1 VTTSAVEIPGY
12 VAGTWTIDD
21 LHSDIGFTVRHMVVA
36 KVRGRFTGVTGSI
49 VTAADPLESTVTA
62 AIDLATVDTGNA
74 DRDAHVRNAD
84 FLDVEKHPEMTYAS
98 TGLRRDGD
106 RFVLDGDLTLH
117 GVTRPVP
124 LRVEI
129 NGFIKDAFRPDSETA
144 LRMGLS
150 ATGEIA
156 RSDFGITYNAPI
168 PGTGEMGLGEKVQI
182 NLEIEAA
189 LDE

>member
-1 VTTSAVEIPGY
+1 MTTSTVEIPGY
-12 VAGTWTIDD
+12 VAGTWTIDAA
-21 LHSDIGFTVRHMVVA
+21 HSDVGFTVRYMVVA
-36 KVRGRFTGVTGSI
+36 KVRGHFTAFTGAI
-49 VTAADPLESTVTA
+49 VTAADPLDSTVTA
-62 AIDLATVDTGNA
+62 SIDLASVDTGNA

-84 FLDVEKHPEMTYAS
+84 FLDVEKYPEMSYAS
-98 TGLRRDGD
+98 TGLRRAGDG
-106 RFVLDGDLTLH
+106 FVLDGDLSLH

-129 NGFIKDAFRPDSETA
+129 NGFIKDVFRPDSQNA

-150 ATGEIA
+150 AAGEIA

-168 PGTGEMGLGEKVQI
+168 PGTGEMGLGEKVQV